1 MKILLISDSH
11 GKNDIIDKLYKMYP
25 NMDLYLHAGDS
36 CTDSFSL
43 FPFQSVRGNCDYDY
57 NMMDRFFTSTPYGNL
72 LMKHVP
78 NMDIE
83 ELKKLNVKIYI
94 FGHLHERHFYQE
106 EGIYFISPGSTS
118 REKDQYPNGYM
129 ILDITSEK
137 VQAEF
142 FDL

>member
-1 MKILLISDSH
+1 
-11 GKNDIIDKLYKMYP
+11 
-25 NMDLYLHAGDS
+25 MDLYLHAGDS

-106 EGIYFISPGSTS
+106 DGIYFISPGSTS
-118 REKDQYPNGYM
+118 REKDKYPNGYM